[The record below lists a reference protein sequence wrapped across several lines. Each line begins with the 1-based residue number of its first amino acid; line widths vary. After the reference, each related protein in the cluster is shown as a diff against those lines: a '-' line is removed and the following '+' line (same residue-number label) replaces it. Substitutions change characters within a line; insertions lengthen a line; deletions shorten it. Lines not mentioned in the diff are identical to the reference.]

1 VSLRLIFMG
10 TGEFGVPSLQ
20 ALKRAGHAIALVV
33 CQPDRP
39 KGRGQQLQAPPLKQ
53 AALDLGLEVFQPEKL
68 RAPEAVERLKAAKA
82 DLGCVVSYGQIL
94 SQAALDAPRLG
105 CVNVHG
111 SLLPR
116 WRGAAPIEWA
126 VASGDAET
134 GVCVQRMVLKLDAGD
149 VIVAARLPLQAT
161 DEAAQLH
168 QRLALLG
175 AEALLEA
182 VALLEADRAVAQ
194 AQDEALASYAP
205 MLKKADGFLDPAWT
219 SKVLLDRFRAF
230 KARPGIHVQLEGG
243 DLLKVQAMSS
253 GTQGGP
259 GAAGRLLSIDEEKG
273 FEMGTADG
281 SVWLAQVQPPSAK
294 AMPAAAYARGRHLK
308 TGAQFVMPVQA
319 AAT

>member
-10 TGEFGVPSLQ
+10 TGDFGVPSLR
-20 ALKRAGHAIALVV
+20 ALKRAGHSIALVV

-68 RAPEAVERLKAAKA
+68 RAPEAVERLLSAKV

-126 VASGDAET
+126 VAEGDAET

-149 VIVAARLPLQAT
+149 VLVAERLPLGPT
-161 DEAAQLH
+161 DEASGLH
-168 QRLALLG
+168 ERLAEMGAAALLKTVG
-175 AEALLEA
+175 LLEA
-182 VALLEADRAVAQ
+182 GPLQ
-194 AQDEALASYAP
+194 GQPQDESLATYAP
-205 MLKKADGFLDPAWT
+205 LLKKADGFLDPAW
-219 SKVLLDRFRAF
+219 SCAKLLNRFRAF
-230 KARPGIHVQLEGG
+230 KSRPGVHVQLQGG
-243 DLLKVQAMSS
+243 ELLKIHAMGAGASS
-253 GTQGGP
+253 GSAQ
-259 GAAGRLLSIDEEKG
+259 AGRLLTIDEDKG
-273 FEMGTADG
+273 FEMAAADG
-281 SVWLAQVQPPSAK
+281 TVWLGMLQPPSAK

-308 TGAQFVMPVQA
+308 TGTQFVMPVQTPGA
-319 AAT
+319 